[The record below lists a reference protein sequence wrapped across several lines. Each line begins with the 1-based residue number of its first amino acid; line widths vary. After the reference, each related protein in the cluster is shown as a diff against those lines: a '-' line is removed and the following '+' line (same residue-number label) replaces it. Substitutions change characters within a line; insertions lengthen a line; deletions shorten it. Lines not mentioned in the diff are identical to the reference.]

1 MKSFSGGEIT
11 SEEVNLDC
19 EALLGFNV
27 ELNEVLLIFVLYR
40 CRRPP
45 RVKSL
50 LPHVITGQERRELKG
65 QEAAFVLGRPQRL
78 QKHTQPED
86 LHTFPSLHTLPLTVA
101 SPRALLGNLQ
111 AAQGHKVQKSLS

>member
-1 MKSFSGGEIT
+1 MKSLSGGEIT
-11 SEEVNLDC
+11 SEEVKLNC

-27 ELNEVLLIFVLYR
+27 ELNQVLLIFVRYR
-40 CRRPP
+40 CSHPP
-45 RVKSL
+45 RVKSPL
-50 LPHVITGQERRELKG
+50 LHVITGQERRELKG

-101 SPRALLGNLQ
+101 SPQALLGNLQ
-111 AAQGHKVQKSLS
+111 AAQGHKVQKTLS